1 VERVKP
7 TRALNGAPEQLDRA
21 PEQLDCALARLKA
34 TRSGTN
40 LPSQGLI
47 LRADSAIELPAETTQ
62 VSRTFILPHAK
73 LIRPARATDEASIS
87 PHARLLEGPAIL
99 TITPRKLPT
108 SSSTSSTSSH
118 TLSTTS
124 SQVPS
129 IYFTAPTSDK
139 SLTSVRVE
147 TRRDPIVLDPDTR
160 DNRVHAPRPSYTLRV
175 VQPALLAAAY
185 NALFSPRLTSPPPT
199 SRFVACSRSASAL
212 STSAS
217 SMSLGNTTPINTNN
231 KCSKSS
237 FERRPFMV
245 RSNSTSSTKSWMIRA
260 YHNLQLE
267 WDRTLRPRPNLT
279 GPRLVSAE
287 SSHRLNSSTSPN
299 STGLTEVGQP
309 GPCLNAPPPQL
320 LKYPVPPVC
329 RAECWRCALAGRR
342 LTRNRIVRLR
352 SRSCG
357 PGRRTRRR
365 RTSR

>member
-129 IYFTAPTSDK
+129 IYFTPP
-139 SLTSVRVE
+139 V
-147 TRRDPIVLDPDTR
+147 
-160 DNRVHAPRPSYTLRV
+160 VHAARRTAGASSGRLQRAV
-175 VQPALLAAAY
+175 LASIDISTA
-185 NALFSPRLTSPPPT
+185 NIKIRCLFS
-199 SRFVACSRSASAL
+199 F
-212 STSAS
+212 
-217 SMSLGNTTPINTNN
+217 SLGPLDF
-231 KCSKSS
+231 S
-237 FERRPFMV
+237 FEYEPRQHHPNQYEQQVFKIV
-245 RSNSTSSTKSWMIRA
+245 IRA
-260 YHNLQLE
+260 PAVH
-267 WDRTLRPRPNLT
+267 
-279 GPRLVSAE
+279 GAF
-287 SSHRLNSSTSPN
+287 
-299 STGLTEVGQP
+299 
-309 GPCLNAPPPQL
+309 
-320 LKYPVPPVC
+320 
-329 RAECWRCALAGRR
+329 
-342 LTRNRIVRLR
+342 
-352 SRSCG
+352 
-357 PGRRTRRR
+357 
-365 RTSR
+365 